1 MALKENIKRIWNFIS
16 KNPYVKAKANEIIF
30 GTDTYLGRLFDVILT
45 SRSSDEGGFLRG
57 LFGKK

>member
-30 GTDTYLGRLFDVILT
+30 GTDTYLGRLFDVILIWFILL
-45 SRSSDEGGFLRG
+45 SVAIAIF
-57 LFGKK
+57 